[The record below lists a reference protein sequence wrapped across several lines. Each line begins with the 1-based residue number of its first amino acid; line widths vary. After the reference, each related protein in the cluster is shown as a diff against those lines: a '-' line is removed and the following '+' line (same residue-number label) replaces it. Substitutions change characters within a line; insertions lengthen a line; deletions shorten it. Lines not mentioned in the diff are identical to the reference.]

1 MLEQWGI
8 EPPVS
13 WQSSLTSLMASVR
26 WSSRGYLR
34 TLQGI
39 LCGRHTPHHETGL
52 SMQNLYLGLIILAF
66 GSTLD
71 AAEIWPEFRGPTGDG
86 HVRATQ
92 LPTKW
97 SETENVRWKA
107 KLPGRGWS
115 TPVIVGDR
123 IWMTS
128 ASDNGHELSVICVS
142 RKDGTVLQ
150 REKLFEVDSPKSRNK
165 MNSYAS
171 PSPVTDGEFVYVNYG
186 TYGVAC
192 LHAQTGKTVWS
203 RRDVNLDHQEGPGSS
218 LILHQETLIFH
229 CDGRDVQF
237 LIALNCKTGKTVWRT
252 KRSIDLSKVGDFS
265 RKAFTTPLIVKT
277 DQGVRMISPAA
288 QGCYCYDPQ
297 SGRELWRVSY
307 RGFSAVPRPVVSN
320 GLAFV
325 VDGFANPK
333 IYAIR
338 HDGKGDITKSHV
350 EWVYSQNGPST
361 PSPIVVGRQLLF
373 VSDKGI
379 LSSISTEKGELRWKH
394 RIGGN
399 FSASPIVAN
408 EQLYLF
414 DRDGK
419 TTILRLGDS
428 PQVLA
433 VNELDEGLMASP
445 AVSGNALFLRT
456 PSYLYCIEK

>member
-1 MLEQWGI
+1 M
-8 EPPVS
+8 
-13 WQSSLTSLMASVR
+13 R
-26 WSSRGYLR
+26 K
-34 TLQGI
+34 
-39 LCGRHTPHHETGL
+39 L
-52 SMQNLYLGLIILAF
+52 SLGLIILAC
-66 GSTLD
+66 GSTID
-71 AAEIWPEFRGPTGDG
+71 AAEIWPEFRGPMGDG
-86 HVRATQ
+86 HVQATR

-97 SETENVRWKA
+97 SETEHVRWKA

-128 ASDNGHELSVICVS
+128 ASDDGRELSVLCVS
-142 RKDGTVLQ
+142 RKDGAILQ
-150 REKLFEVDSPKSRNK
+150 RQKLFDVDSPQKRNK

-171 PSPVTDGEFVYVNYG
+171 PSPVTDGEFVYVYYG

-192 LHAQTGKTVWS
+192 IDAKTGKTVWS
-203 RRDVNLDHQEGPGSS
+203 RRDITLDHQEGAGSS
-218 LILHQETLIFH
+218 LILHQKKLIFH

-237 LIALNCKTGKTVWRT
+237 LIALDCKTGDTAWKT
-252 KRSIDLSKVGDFS
+252 KRSLDLSKVGDFS

-277 DQGVRMISPAA
+277 KQGDRMISPAA
-288 QGCYCYDPQ
+288 QDCYCYDPQ
-297 SGRELWRVSY
+297 SGRELWRVGY
-307 RGFSAVPRPVVSN
+307 RGFSAVPRPVVSG

-325 VDGFANPK
+325 IDGFANPK

-338 HDGKGDITKSHV
+338 HSGKGDVTKSHV

-361 PSPIVVGRQLLF
+361 PSPVVIEDQLLF

-379 LSSISTEKGELRWKH
+379 LSSISTKLGELSWKQ

-408 EQLYLF
+408 KLLYLF

-419 TTILRLGDS
+419 TTILRPGET

-445 AVSGNALFLRT
+445 VVSGNALLLRT

>member
-1 MLEQWGI
+1 
-8 EPPVS
+8 
-13 WQSSLTSLMASVR
+13 
-26 WSSRGYLR
+26 
-34 TLQGI
+34 
-39 LCGRHTPHHETGL
+39 
-52 SMQNLYLGLIILAF
+52 MQNFYLVLMILAS
-66 GSTLD
+66 GSMLD

-115 TPVIVGDR
+115 TPVIVDDR

-128 ASDNGHELSVICVS
+128 ATDDGHELSVMCVS
-142 RKDGTVLQ
+142 RKDGAILQ
-150 REKLFEVDSPKSRNK
+150 RRKLFDVDSPKPRNK
-165 MNSYAS
+165 TNSYAS
-171 PSPVTDGEFVYVNYG
+171 PSPVTDGEYVYVYYG

-192 LHAQTGKTVWS
+192 LDAQTGKTVWS
-203 RRDVNLDHQEGPGSS
+203 RRDINLDHQEGPGSS
-218 LILHQETLIFH
+218 LILHQGRLIFH

-237 LIALNCKTGKTVWRT
+237 LTALDCTTGATAWQT
-252 KRSIDLSKVGDFS
+252 KRSLDLSKVGDFS

-277 DQGVRMISPAA
+277 ENGNRMISPAA
-288 QGCYCYDPQ
+288 QGCYCYDPR

-325 VDGFANPK
+325 VDGFAKPK

-338 HDGKGDITKSHV
+338 QGGKGDVTKSHV
-350 EWVYSQNGPST
+350 KWVYSQNGPST
-361 PSPIVVGRQLLF
+361 PSPIVVVGQLLF

-379 LSSISTEKGELRWKH
+379 LSSISTKTGELQWKK

-408 EQLYLF
+408 GLLYLF
-414 DRDGK
+414 DRSGK
-419 TTILRLGDS
+419 ATILRPVDS
-428 PQVLA
+428 AEVLA

-445 AVSGNALFLRT
+445 AVSGNALLLRT

>member
-1 MLEQWGI
+1 MQKLCPSLVI
-8 EPPVS
+8 LA
-13 WQSSLTSLMASVR
+13 LTS
-26 WSSRGYLR
+26 
-34 TLQGI
+34 TL
-39 LCGRHTPHHETGL
+39 
-52 SMQNLYLGLIILAF
+52 N
-66 GSTLD
+66 

-86 HVRATQ
+86 QVQSTQ

-97 SETENVRWKA
+97 GETDNIRWKT
-107 KLPGRGWS
+107 KLPRRGWS
-115 TPVIVGDR
+115 TPVSVGDR

-128 ASDNGHELSVICVS
+128 ASDDGRELSVLCVS
-142 RKDGTVLQ
+142 RKDGAILQ
-150 REKLFEVDSPKSRNK
+150 RQKLFDVDAPQTRNK

-171 PSPVTDGEFVYVNYG
+171 LSPVTDGEFVYVNYG

-192 LHAQTGKTVWS
+192 LHSQTGKVVWS
-203 RRDVNLDHQEGPGSS
+203 RRDIKLDHQEGPGSS
-218 LILHQETLIFH
+218 LILHRKRLIFH

-237 LIALNCKTGKTVWRT
+237 LISLDCKTGKTAWKT
-252 KRSIDLSKVGDFS
+252 KRSLDLSKVGDFS
-265 RKAFTTPLIVKT
+265 RKAFTTPLVVKT
-277 DQGVRMISPAA
+277 DQGDRMISPAA

-297 SGRELWRVSY
+297 SGRELWRVGY

-338 HDGKGDITKSHV
+338 HNGKGDITKSHV
-350 EWVYSQNGPST
+350 EWIYSQNGPST
-361 PSPIVVGRQLLF
+361 ASPVIIGDQLLF

-379 LSSISTEKGELRWKH
+379 LSSISTTTGELSWKK

-408 EQLYLF
+408 KLLYLF

-419 TTILRLGDS
+419 TTILLPGET
-428 PQVLA
+428 PQVLT

-445 AVSGNALFLRT
+445 VVSGNALLLRT
-456 PSYLYCIEK
+456 PSYLYCVEK